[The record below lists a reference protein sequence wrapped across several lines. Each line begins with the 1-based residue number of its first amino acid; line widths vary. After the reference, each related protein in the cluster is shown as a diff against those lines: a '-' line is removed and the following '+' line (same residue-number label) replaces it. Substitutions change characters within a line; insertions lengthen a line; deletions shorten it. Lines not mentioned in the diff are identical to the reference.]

1 MVEKA
6 RSGFGR
12 ADLWVSQLGD
22 GVVGRVEML
31 GERYVRCG
39 YEGYECGNYRQSYK
53 LYVLD
58 LYWKCGSGGVQTLT
72 IVAELWLVEA
82 NNGLSLSL
90 SCVIAVLWRF
100 VSPLHLQLPN
110 VLSSYRRAR
119 QTFNVIYIRSSTL
132 KDLSWTLGVLK
143 QAHAPEAQMLIRY
156 IA

>member
-82 NNGLSLSL
+82 NNGLSLSFM
-90 SCVIAVLWRF
+90 C
-100 VSPLHLQLPN
+100 
-110 VLSSYRRAR
+110 Y
-119 QTFNVIYIRSSTL
+119 RSSLALCLSFTSATSKCAL
-132 KDLSWTLGVLK
+132 KLS
-143 QAHAPEAQMLIRY
+143 
-156 IA
+156 